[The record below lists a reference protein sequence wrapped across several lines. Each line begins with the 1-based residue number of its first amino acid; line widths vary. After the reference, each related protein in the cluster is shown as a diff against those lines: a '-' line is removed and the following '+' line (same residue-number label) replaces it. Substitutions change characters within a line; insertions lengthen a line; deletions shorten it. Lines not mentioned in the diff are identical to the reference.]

1 MSLLKEY
8 LEKLPIP
15 WERKKIIVLLS
26 GGMDSATL
34 LWLAKELFDEVYAIS
49 FDYGQRHKVELKYA
63 KELAKDAGVKEHFI
77 VEIPHYRALKGSA
90 LIDEEVEVPSGEY
103 PENEPPI
110 TTVPMRN
117 LIFLSIASAFADN
130 LEIPY
135 IGIGVHALDV
145 PYPDCRPEFITA
157 AEAAINAGSV
167 YVAKT
172 KGRMH
177 IFAPFLGMSKTD
189 IARLGVKLGVPYE
202 KTYSCYRGTEPPC
215 GECPTCIQ
223 REEALR
229 EAGFYKNK

>member
-1 MSLLKEY
+1 MPLLKEY
-8 LEKLPIP
+8 LEKLPLP

-34 LWLAKELFDEVYAIS
+34 LWLAKELFEEVYAIS

-63 KELAKDAGVKEHFI
+63 KELAKEAGVKEHFI

-189 IARLGVKLGVPYE
+189 IARLGVKLGVPYD
-202 KTYSCYRGTEPPC
+202 KTYSCYKGTEPPC